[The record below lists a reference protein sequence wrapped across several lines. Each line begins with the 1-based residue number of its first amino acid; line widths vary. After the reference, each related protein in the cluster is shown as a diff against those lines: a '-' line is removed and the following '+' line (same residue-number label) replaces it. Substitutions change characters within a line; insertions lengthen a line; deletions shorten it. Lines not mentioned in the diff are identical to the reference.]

1 MNSSKVRRLRHWL
14 SRERLTSIKGFP
26 LAFVLRNPPKLYPLD
41 LQVVAEKM
49 NENFPSPL
57 PAGEFGGARGG
68 SHLLCSSH
76 TLFLFYTK
84 RIDDPRHL
92 LPIIVSESNRC
103 ERVNLLSIWYQRSL
117 VRIVHYDLFVN
128 TPLWWTSIGC
138 KIIFAH

>member
-1 MNSSKVRRLRHWL
+1 MTETTSKVRRLRHWL

-57 PAGEFGGARGG
+57 PAGEFWGARGG

-117 VRIVHYDLFVN
+117 VRIVHYDLFV
-128 TPLWWTSIGC
+128 
-138 KIIFAH
+138 KIHRSDEPPSAAK

>member
-26 LAFVLRNPPKLYPLD
+26 LAFVLRNPPKLYPID

-57 PAGEFGGARGG
+57 PAGEFWGARGG

-76 TLFLFYTK
+76 TLCLFYTK
-84 RIDDPRHL
+84 RLDDPRHL

-117 VRIVHYDLFVN
+117 VRIVHYDLFV
-128 TPLWWTSIGC
+128 
-138 KIIFAH
+138 KIHRSDEPPSAAK